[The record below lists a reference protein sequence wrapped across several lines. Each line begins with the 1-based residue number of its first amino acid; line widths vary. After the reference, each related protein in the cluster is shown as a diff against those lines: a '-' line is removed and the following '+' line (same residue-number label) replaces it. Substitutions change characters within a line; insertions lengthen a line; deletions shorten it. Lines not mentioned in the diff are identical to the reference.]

1 MEQTKKLAKALFKNS
16 NNPKLAWQLFKRIV
30 VSSPN
35 SSNSLPHFLQSVPLI
50 TRILV
55 RAKMFPAIDS
65 LHRLLLSQ
73 PLEHSHT
80 SLITVVKILAESG
93 YSNVAIS
100 QFQSIRTQFPAKPNS
115 VSFYNLLIE
124 SSLREN
130 YVDYISWLYKDM
142 IFAGFSPDTYT
153 FNLLIGQLCDSGR
166 LEDARKLFDKMPEK
180 GCLPNEFSF
189 GILVRGYCI
198 AGLATQGLE
207 LLDAMKG
214 MGFSPNTVIY
224 NTLISSFC
232 KEGKTDEAE
241 KLVERMREEALSP
254 DVVTFNSRIAALCS
268 SRKIMEASRIFRDMQ
283 IDEDLGLPQP
293 NIITFNLMLQGFCKE
308 GMLEEA
314 KTLVESMKRNGV
326 FTKVESYNIWLLGLV
341 RNGKPLEAQL
351 ILKEMAKKGIEPNV
365 YSYNIVMDGLCKNG
379 MFADARMVMGLM
391 RGSGV
396 PPDAVTY
403 STLLHAY
410 CRKGKV
416 LEANNILH
424 EMGRSSC
431 YPTRHTCNILLHSL
445 WKKGNVSEAENLLQK
460 MKERDYGL
468 DTVTC
473 NIVIDGLCKSGKV
486 DKAIKIVSEMWSH
499 GSDALGDLG
508 NSFIGI
514 LDDGNNRKK
523 CLPDLVSYSIIIN
536 GLCKA
541 GRLDEAKKKFIEMMG
556 KNLYPDSVIYN
567 TFIDSFCKNGKISSA
582 FRVLK
587 DMEKKGCNK
596 SLQTYNSLILGL
608 GGKNQIFEMYG
619 LMDEMKEK
627 GVSPNV
633 CTYNNMISCLCDIG
647 RIEDA
652 TSLLNEMLQR
662 GISPNISSFGFVIKA
677 SSKAGEFGVARE
689 VFDIARSICGHKEA
703 LYSLM
708 FNELLAG
715 GDVLGAKALLEA
727 ALDRYFDIGSF
738 LYKDLIDSLCK
749 DENLEGA
756 SDILKKMIYNGY
768 GFDPA
773 SFMPVIDGLGE
784 RGNKREADELA
795 EKMLE
800 MASEGKVANK
810 VYRNERE
817 LNRGKPKKYG
827 GNWQTIL
834 HSVKDTFFKYH
845 PVENVGN
852 GYSSFGCIKQYNGR
866 CGGWAYPS
874 ELVSLML
881 DRVDE
886 GSGIAVKTLKQ
897 VQKGWGQGSISSLHP
912 QKNDFFDSWDEG
924 ASRLVYNRPGTYCV
938 ISVSGPPSRYAEK
951 WLEDQHYS
959 SLCQGRKGG
968 NAAAKLCARGD
979 AVSECTSSM
988 VHKDDFNVW
997 STIKM

>member
-130 YVDYISWLYKDM
+130 CVDYISWLYKDM

-207 LLDAMKG
+207 LLDAMK
-214 MGFSPNTVIY
+214 
-224 NTLISSFC
+224 
-232 KEGKTDEAE
+232 
-241 KLVERMREEALSP
+241 
-254 DVVTFNSRIAALCS
+254 
-268 SRKIMEASRIFRDMQ
+268 
-283 IDEDLGLPQP
+283 
-293 NIITFNLMLQGFCKE
+293 
-308 GMLEEA
+308 
-314 KTLVESMKRNGV
+314 
-326 FTKVESYNIWLLGLV
+326 
-341 RNGKPLEAQL
+341 
-351 ILKEMAKKGIEPNV
+351 
-365 YSYNIVMDGLCKNG
+365 
-379 MFADARMVMGLM
+379 
-391 RGSGV
+391 
-396 PPDAVTY
+396 
-403 STLLHAY
+403 
-410 CRKGKV
+410 
-416 LEANNILH
+416 
-424 EMGRSSC
+424 
-431 YPTRHTCNILLHSL
+431 
-445 WKKGNVSEAENLLQK
+445 EAENLLQK

-536 GLCKA
+536 RLCKN
-541 GRLDEAKKKFIEMMG
+541 GRLDEAKKKFIEMIG

-608 GGKNQIFEMYG
+608 GSKNQIFEMYG

-633 CTYNNMISCLCDIG
+633 CTYNNMISCLCEIG

-662 GISPNISSFGFVIKA
+662 GISPNISSFGFLIKA

-784 RGNKREADELA
+784 RGNKREAAELA

-827 GNWQTIL
+827 GNDWQTVL
-834 HSVKDTFFKYH
+834 H
-845 PVENVGN
+845 
-852 GYSSFGCIKQYNGR
+852 R
-866 CGGWAYPS
+866 
-874 ELVSLML
+874 
-881 DRVDE
+881 DE
-886 GSGIAVKTLKQ
+886 GSGIAVKTLKR

-912 QKNDFFDSWDEG
+912 QKNDFFGSWDG
-924 ASRLVYNRPGTYCV
+924 IV

-951 WLEDQHYS
+951 WLEDQHFS
-959 SLCQGRKGG
+959 SLCQVEKEGMLLP
-968 NAAAKLCARGD
+968 NF
-979 AVSECTSSM
+979 
-988 VHKDDFNVW
+988 VHEE
-997 STIKM
+997 SHLS

>member
-1 MEQTKKLAKALFKNS
+1 MAAFQTHRCLLT
-16 NNPKLAWQLFKRIV
+16 QLIQF
-30 VSSPN
+30 PP
-35 SSNSLPHFLQSVPLI
+35 SLPSISSLI

-130 YVDYISWLYKDM
+130 CVDYISWLYKDM

-207 LLDAMKG
+207 LLDAM
-214 MGFSPNTVIY
+214 
-224 NTLISSFC
+224 
-232 KEGKTDEAE
+232 
-241 KLVERMREEALSP
+241 
-254 DVVTFNSRIAALCS
+254 
-268 SRKIMEASRIFRDMQ
+268 
-283 IDEDLGLPQP
+283 
-293 NIITFNLMLQGFCKE
+293 
-308 GMLEEA
+308 
-314 KTLVESMKRNGV
+314 
-326 FTKVESYNIWLLGLV
+326 
-341 RNGKPLEAQL
+341 
-351 ILKEMAKKGIEPNV
+351 
-365 YSYNIVMDGLCKNG
+365 
-379 MFADARMVMGLM
+379 
-391 RGSGV
+391 
-396 PPDAVTY
+396 
-403 STLLHAY
+403 
-410 CRKGKV
+410 KGKV

-536 GLCKA
+536 GLCKN
-541 GRLDEAKKKFIEMMG
+541 GRLDEAKKKFIEMIG

-608 GGKNQIFEMYG
+608 GSKNQIFEMYG

-633 CTYNNMISCLCDIG
+633 CTYNNMISCLCEIG

-662 GISPNISSFGFVIKA
+662 GISPNISSFGFLIKA

-784 RGNKREADELA
+784 RGNKREAAELA

-827 GNWQTIL
+827 GNDWQTIL
-834 HSVKDTFFKYH
+834 H
-845 PVENVGN
+845 
-852 GYSSFGCIKQYNGR
+852 R
-866 CGGWAYPS
+866 
-874 ELVSLML
+874 
-881 DRVDE
+881 DE
-886 GSGIAVKTLKQ
+886 GSGIAVKTLKR

-912 QKNDFFDSWDEG
+912 QKNDFFGSWD
-924 ASRLVYNRPGTYCV
+924 
-938 ISVSGPPSRYAEK
+938 
-951 WLEDQHYS
+951 
-959 SLCQGRKGG
+959 GRKGG
-968 NAAAKLCARGD
+968 NAAAKLCARSSLPGLSYILQD

-988 VHKDDFNVW
+988 VHVSSLILLGGLKVTSMSFF
-997 STIKM
+997 IRKMISMSGPGGFKVISMSGPPSRCGEKVGRRSAFCFFVPA